1 MTTTN
6 DGLLSR
12 YMIQQEHISV
22 IYLQRA
28 VKSEVVDSIIL
39 LPRTTDHIKTVA
51 APQGS
56 AS

>member
-12 YMIQQEHISV
+12 YMIRQEHISV

-28 VKSEVVDSIIL
+28 VESEVVDRIMPVL
-39 LPRTTDHIKTVA
+39 HTTDHIKTVA